1 MGIQLQPYIEA
12 VEAAMRGLLDAPSPA
27 VEPLYGLM
35 RYHLGWADRNLRPA
49 SAPSGKRVRPLFCLL
64 SCQATGGD
72 WEKAVPLAAGL
83 ELIHNFSLIHDD
95 IEDMSPTR
103 HHRPTVWAEWGVP
116 QAINTGD
123 AMFAL
128 ARVAVHDLA
137 SAGVPAETVLAILR
151 RLEETSLAL
160 CRGQY
165 LDMAFESQPQVT
177 LASYLE
183 MIEGKTAALLAAAAE
198 TGALVGAGPD
208 GPHAAFHSFGR
219 DLGLAFQIVDDIL
232 GIWGD
237 PAVTGK
243 PAADDI
249 RSRKKTL
256 PVVYA
261 MEVLASRGE
270 PELARLM
277 AQPALSE
284 DEVAAAIRHIEAA
297 GAWEHA
303 SALAHEHTRRALATL
318 ERAVPPSP
326 ARQALC
332 DLALMLAGRER

>member
-12 VEAAMRGLLDAPSPA
+12 VEASMRGLLEAPSPA
-27 VEPLYGLM
+27 VEPLYGVM
-35 RYHLGWADRNLRPA
+35 RYHLGWADRDLRPV
-49 SAPSGKRVRPLFCLL
+49 SAPAGKRVRPLFCLL
-64 SCQATGGD
+64 SCQAVGGD
-72 WEKAVPLAAGL
+72 WQRAVPLAAGL

-95 IEDMSPTR
+95 IEDMSAVR

-128 ARVAVHDLA
+128 ARVAVHRLA
-137 SAGVPAETVLAILR
+137 TAGVPAEVVLAVLQ

-165 LDMAFESQPQVT
+165 LDMAFESQPEVS
-177 LASYLE
+177 LDSYME
-183 MIEGKTAALLAAAAE
+183 MIEGKTAALLACAAE
-198 TGALVGAGPD
+198 TGALVGGGLA

-249 RSRKKTL
+249 RSRKKSFPIL
-256 PVVYA
+256 YA
-261 MEVLASRGE
+261 MEVQASHGE
-270 PELARLM
+270 SQLRSLL
-277 AQPALSE
+277 AQPALS
-284 DEVAAAIRHIEAA
+284 DADVAAAIRAIERA
-297 GAWEHA
+297 GGRERAH
-303 SALAHEHTRRALATL
+303 ALAHEHTARALATL
-318 ERAVPPSP
+318 EEAVAPSP
-326 ARQALC
+326 AREALC
-332 DLALMLAGRER
+332 DLALMLAGREH

>member
-1 MGIQLQPYIEA
+1 VGIQLQPYVDA

-27 VEPLYGLM
+27 VEPLYGVM
-35 RYHLGWADRNLRPA
+35 RYHLGWADRDLRPI

-64 SCQATGGD
+64 SCQAVGGD
-72 WEKAVPLAAGL
+72 WQTAIPLAAGI

-95 IEDMSPTR
+95 IEDRSAIR

-128 ARVAVHDLA
+128 ARLAVHRLA
-137 SAGVPAETVLAILR
+137 AAGVPAEIVLAVLQ

-165 LDMAFESQPQVT
+165 LDMAFESQPEVS
-177 LASYLE
+177 LAQYME
-183 MIEGKTAALLAAAAE
+183 MIEGKTAALLACSTE
-198 TGALVGAGPD
+198 TGALLGAGLA
-208 GPHAAFHSFGR
+208 GPHAAFRSFGR
-219 DLGLAFQIVDDIL
+219 ELGLAFQIVDDIL

-249 RSRKKTL
+249 RNRKKSFPIL
-256 PVVYA
+256 YA
-261 MEVLASRGE
+261 MEVEASRGE
-270 PELARLM
+270 TELKALM
-277 AQPALSE
+277 AKPALSE
-284 DEVAAAIRHIEAA
+284 GDIAAAIRCVERA
-297 GAWEHA
+297 GGRERAN
-303 SALAHEHTRRALATL
+303 ALAQEHTERALAAL
-318 ERAVPPSP
+318 GQAVPPSS
-326 ARQALC
+326 ARQALH
-332 DLALMLAGRER
+332 DLALTLVGRDR